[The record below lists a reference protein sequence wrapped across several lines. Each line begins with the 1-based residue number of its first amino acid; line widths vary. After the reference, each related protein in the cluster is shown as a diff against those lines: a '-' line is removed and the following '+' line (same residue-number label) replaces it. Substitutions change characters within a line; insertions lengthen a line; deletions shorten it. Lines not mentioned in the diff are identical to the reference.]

1 MKAAGNIGAQLGARF
16 GARFGVLRE
25 RALAYWLARTDQER
39 KFLAVGGAVVLV
51 ALVYA
56 LLLAPAVEGRDSL
69 RASLPAL
76 RQQAAQLQTLA
87 AEAQALAANPA
98 PPAAPMTAE
107 ALNASMAQRGLKA
120 GSLTMTGEYAKLQ
133 FNGVSFANLVA
144 WLDAQRRENR
154 VQVHDA
160 SFTAL
165 PALGQVDATLTLRQA
180 SAPAQ

>member
-1 MKAAGNIGAQLGARF
+1 MKAAGNIGAQF
-16 GARFGVLRE
+16 GALRE

-39 KFLAVGGAVVLV
+39 KFLLAGGVVVLV

-56 LLLAPAVEGRDSL
+56 LLLAPAIEGRDSL
-69 RASLPAL
+69 HRSLPAL

-87 AEAQALAANPA
+87 AEAQTLAANPA
-98 PPAAPMTAE
+98 PSVAPMTPD

-120 GSLTMTGEYAKLQ
+120 ASLTMTGEYAKLQ
-133 FNGVSFANLVA
+133 FNGVSFANLVS

-154 VQVHDA
+154 VQVQDA

-165 PALGQVDATLTLRQA
+165 PAVGQVDATLTLRQA